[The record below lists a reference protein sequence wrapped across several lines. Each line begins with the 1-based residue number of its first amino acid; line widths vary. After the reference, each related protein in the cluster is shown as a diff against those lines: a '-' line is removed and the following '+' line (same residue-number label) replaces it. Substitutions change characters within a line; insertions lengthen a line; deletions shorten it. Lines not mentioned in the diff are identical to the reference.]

1 MRSFLNLLETTTG
14 HEIRL
19 AEFGFFADQP
29 SFVDGGIAFY
39 RGDVCMLFSPD
50 TGMLSPYHGEIPSR
64 EHGLV
69 LNFTSEFTDGIAY
82 CELIRNGDVLVRFM
96 GSHGSIGKN
105 PIASDGKTVVFF
117 GYPAME
123 FGA

>member
-1 MRSFLNLLETTTG
+1 MRSFLNLLDTATG

-29 SFVDGGIAFY
+29 AFVDGGIVFS
-39 RGDVCMLFSPD
+39 RGDTRMLFSPD
-50 TGMLSPYHGEIPSR
+50 TGMLTPYDGEVITRP
-64 EHGLV
+64 HDLM

-82 CELIRNGDVLVRFM
+82 CELIRGGSVLVRFM
-96 GSHGSIGKN
+96 GARGSIGAN
-105 PIASDGKTVVFF
+105 PFAPDGKTVVFF